1 MRILVLVSLLLLPF
15 TLHAADGNTQDS
27 KDKHW
32 KGEAELGLLNTSGNT
47 ETQSLNAKLAV
58 EYQTAEWTH
67 LFRAET
73 LRAEDSGTK
82 TADRDMLFYRARY
95 QLANANFL
103 FGSLRYDD
111 DPFAGYDRRTT
122 EVVGYGHQIIHEE
135 MLKWDVE
142 AGVGGR
148 QTERTDNTSVDEAI
162 VRVATNFEWRFTETS
177 TFKQEVFV
185 EHGSENTLTEATS
198 DLKVKINSALAM
210 KLTYKIKDNSDVPVG
225 IEHTD
230 TETAVTLVY
239 DFLK

>member
-1 MRILVLVSLLLLPF
+1 MRILVLLPLLLLPF
-15 TLHAADGNTQDS
+15 NLYAADETKQDS
-27 KDKHW
+27 KDKAW
-32 KGEAELGLLNTSGNT
+32 KGEAELGLLTTSGNT
-47 ETQSLNAKLAV
+47 DTQSLNAKLAV
-58 EYQTAEWTH
+58 EYQKSEWTH

-73 LRAEDSGTK
+73 LRAEDSGAK
-82 TADRDMLFYRARY
+82 TADRKMLFYRARY
-95 QLANANFL
+95 QLAHANFL

-122 EVVGYGHQIIHEE
+122 EVVGYGHQILREE
-135 MLKWDVE
+135 TLKWDVE
-142 AGVGGR
+142 AGLGGR
-148 QTERTDNTSVDEAI
+148 QTEYTDATSSSEGI
-162 VRVATNFEWRFTETS
+162 VRLATNFEWRFTDTS

-210 KLTYKIKDNSDVPVG
+210 KLSYKVRDNSDVPVG